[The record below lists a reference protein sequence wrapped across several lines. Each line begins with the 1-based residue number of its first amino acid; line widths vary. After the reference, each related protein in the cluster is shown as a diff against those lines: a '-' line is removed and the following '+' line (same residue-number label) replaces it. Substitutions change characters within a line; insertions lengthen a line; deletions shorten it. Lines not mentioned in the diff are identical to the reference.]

1 MGGQVPFQCPLV
13 QSRSQAEWV
22 RDNQGGVARNSH
34 MNRIFFGGVPR
45 TKQACYACRAS
56 CECELKILHHLYMT
70 SDIMNG
76 QTTARQLYV
85 ETPLLK
91 SRKLSDRQGCNVWL
105 KLENV
110 QNSGSFKARGLGH
123 LCNKVGTTACMIME
137 QTPTH

>member
-1 MGGQVPFQCPLV
+1 M
-13 QSRSQAEWV
+13 A
-22 RDNQGGVARNSH
+22 
-34 MNRIFFGGVPR
+34 
-45 TKQACYACRAS
+45 
-56 CECELKILHHLYMT
+56 

-105 KLENV
+105 NLENV
-110 QNSGSFKARGLGH
+110 QNSGSFKARGLGY

-137 QTPTH
+137 QTPTR